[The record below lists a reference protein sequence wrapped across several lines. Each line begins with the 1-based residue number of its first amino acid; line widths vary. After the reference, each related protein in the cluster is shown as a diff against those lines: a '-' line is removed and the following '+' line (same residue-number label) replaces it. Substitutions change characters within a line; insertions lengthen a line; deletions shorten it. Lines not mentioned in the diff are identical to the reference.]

1 MPNITQIPSS
11 RVPLLDLKTG
21 LISREWYRYLFNQ
34 YELLAQVIG
43 VTGVVIQSPAK
54 TSDVTLNNLSGQI
67 VMDSNPL
74 AASASVTFILTNSYI
89 AVGDTVVVAMGPGG
103 TLDAYTVAVRS
114 VSAGS
119 VRIQVTNVSAGSLS
133 ESPVVNF
140 AVIKAVTL

>member
-43 VTGVVIQSPAK
+43 VTGAVIQSPAK

-74 AASASVTFILTNSYI
+74 AASASVTFTLTNSYI
-89 AVGDTVVVAMGPGG
+89 AAGDTVVVAMGPGG
-103 TLDAYTVAVRS
+103 TLDAYTVSVRS

-119 VRIQVTNVSAGSLS
+119 ARIQVTNVSAGSLS

>member
-1 MPNITQIPSS
+1 MPNTTQIPPP

-74 AASASVTFILTNSYI
+74 AASASATFTLTNSYI
-89 AVGDTVVVAMGPGG
+89 AAGDTVVVTMGPGG

-114 VSAGS
+114 VADGAA
-119 VRIQVTNVSAGSLS
+119 RIQVTNVSAGSLS

>member
-1 MPNITQIPSS
+1 MPNTTQIPPA
-11 RVPLLDLKTG
+11 RVPLLDPKTG
-21 LISREWYRYLFNQ
+21 LISRAWYRYLFNQ

-54 TSDVTLNNLSGQI
+54 TTGVTLDNLSGQI

-74 AASASVTFILTNSYI
+74 AASASVTFTLTNSYI
-89 AVGDTVVVAMGPGG
+89 AVGDTVVVTMGPGG
-103 TLDAYTVAVRS
+103 TLDAYTVVVRS
-114 VSAGS
+114 VADGSA
-119 VRIQVTNVSAGSLS
+119 RIQVTNVSAGSLS

>member
-1 MPNITQIPSS
+1 MPNTTQIPSS

-43 VTGVVIQSPAK
+43 VTGTARQLTTKS
-54 TSDVTLNNLSGQI
+54 TGVTLNNLSGEI
-67 VMDSNPL
+67 VMDADAL
-74 AASASVTFILTNSYI
+74 AAGASVTFTLVNSYI
-89 AVGDTVVVAMGPGG
+89 ATGDTVVVTMGPGG
-103 TLDAYTVAVRS
+103 TLDAYTVTVRS
-114 VSAGS
+114 VADGSA
-119 VRIQVTNVSAGSLS
+119 RIQVTNVSAGSLS

>member
-1 MPNITQIPSS
+1 MPNTTQIPPP

-43 VTGVVIQSPAK
+43 VTGIARQLTTKS
-54 TSDVTLNNLSGQI
+54 TGVTLNNLSGEI
-67 VMDSNPL
+67 VMDADAL
-74 AASASVTFILTNSYI
+74 AASASVTFTLVNSYI
-89 AVGDTVVVAMGPGG
+89 AAGDTVVVTMGPGG
-103 TLDAYTVAVRS
+103 TLDAYTVTVRS
-114 VSAGS
+114 VADGSA
-119 VRIQVTNVSAGSLS
+119 RIQVTNVSAGSLS